1 MKSLLIACSEGRLT
15 ETLQHLQIRRHADGA
30 DRLLVPGGPL
40 ALTRPGMERRVALS
54 CIRGMVEGENIR
66 RILLVSHQECG
77 AYERSLGGLG
87 FDQREILE
95 RDLRRVRT
103 LLENEFPGVEVD
115 CWFVPWQENGKGA
128 AFGDPLRVS

>member
-87 FDQREILE
+87 GELGEANGGHVPRRGGRLLVRPLAGE
-95 RDLRRVRT
+95 RQGGRLRRSPARQLKLQQT
-103 LLENEFPGVEVD
+103 
-115 CWFVPWQENGKGA
+115 
-128 AFGDPLRVS
+128 